1 MVLLRKI
8 IATFG
13 RWFRVAGPVLLCGIL
28 LVPVDLGGQLDSPRP
43 GGLYA
48 SVGLGFVSLKKGV
61 GIGLPA
67 GCTAVLAP
75 YRLIA
80 SVNVVDLGLFEG
92 EGKDPRYQRI
102 FLPGR
107 PPGCWDR
114 ETGRQVPSHWCS
126 GGTDALN
133 SFSADLSYV
142 AVDSLWV
149 GNRPGRLFAGLGCR
163 FLNPRTLYGTVGLY
177 FDSSS
182 RRAVGI
188 KGAFSKDYMYIGLT
202 WGLNLRRR

>member
-1 MVLLRKI
+1 MKI
-8 IATFG
+8 IATVG
-13 RWFRVAGPVLLCGIL
+13 RWFRVAGLALIGGIL
-28 LVPVDLGGQLDSPRP
+28 LVPVDLGGQLEPPRP

-61 GIGLPA
+61 GIGIPA

-80 SVNVVDLGLFEG
+80 SVNVVDLGLLEG
-92 EGKDPRYQRI
+92 EGKDPRYQRFGG
-102 FLPGR
+102 FLGQR
-107 PPGCWDR
+107 PRCWDNKAGR
-114 ETGRQVPSHWCS
+114 EVPSHWCS

-133 SFSADLSYV
+133 SFSADLSFV

-149 GNRPGRLFAGLGCR
+149 GNRPGRLFAGLGYR

-182 RRAVGI
+182 RRAMGI
-188 KGAFSKDYMYIGLT
+188 KGTFGKDYMSIGLT
-202 WGLNLRRR
+202 WGFNLWRR